1 MDSQSFCSFLFA
13 FSSFLI
19 CFSFTSCME
28 FTYPPSSFNPND
40 ARIIVANSTRGHSEF
55 GGSVI
60 RLIDPDPVK
69 GTAQNST
76 GRVYYAE
83 PFQLWDPRTNMVTD
97 FTSSFDFAI
106 QFGEQGYNSSVGSG
120 GVALFITSE
129 KSLTTPLNSGGGWL
143 GLFNETI
150 NGNSSNQ
157 MVAIE
162 FDTFRNEWD
171 PSNIHIGF
179 DVNSIVS
186 NESRTLNED
195 MISNST
201 YRATV
206 SYNGRSKALSVV
218 VEVADIFDQS
228 EALNLSYNVDL
239 STVLPPKVFIGF
251 SASSGQATPAQL
263 IISWNFTSTM
273 SPIDEG
279 DNNNKGFEMWKVW
292 LIIAAVVVFAGVGL
306 AVGILFRNSRRK
318 KPDEEQE
325 EEEDHDEEQG
335 IDDSMD
341 VDFAKGTG
349 PKRFTFKELVTA
361 TRNFSEEGK
370 LGQGGFG
377 AVYRGYLAELN
388 IEIAVK
394 KVASNSKQGKKE
406 YVSEVKTIS
415 RLRHRNLV
423 QLIGWSHEN
432 ANFLLVYEYMPN
444 GSLDSHLYSRNNRLS
459 WPIRYNIV
467 KGLASALL
475 YLHEEWEQCVIH
487 RDVKPSN
494 IMLDSN
500 FNAKLGDFGLAKLQ
514 EHGLGSQTTVL
525 AGTMGYLAPEYVITS
540 KASKESDVF
549 SFGVVALEVACG
561 RRAVE
566 HYKEEEI
573 KVVLSKWIWELHAN
587 GKILEAVDE
596 TLNGDFDED
605 EMRCLLSVGLW
616 CTHPDYKLRPSIRKA
631 IQVLNFEV
639 PLPILPSQMPV
650 ALYFPPVVLNPVDFT
665 SSNKAT
671 SQTTPFSTTTTS
683 NQSTLLECFRPIS
696 SSEEV
701 SALIQSC

>member
-1 MDSQSFCSFLFA
+1 MDSQSFCSFLFV
-13 FSSFLI
+13 FSFYLI
-19 CFSFTSCME
+19 CFSVASCLE
-28 FTYPPSSFNPND
+28 FTYPPASFDPND
-40 ARIIVANSTRGHSEF
+40 ANVIVRGSTRGQSEF
-55 GGSVI
+55 GEPVI
-60 RLIDPDPVK
+60 RLIDPDPVT
-69 GTAQNST
+69 GTRQNAS
-76 GRVYYAE
+76 GRVYYHE
-83 PFQLWDPRTNMVTD
+83 PFQLWDPRTNMITD
-97 FTSSFDFAI
+97 FTTSFDFAI
-106 QFGEQGYNSSVGSG
+106 LFGEQQYNSSVSSG

-129 KSLTTPLNSGGGWL
+129 ESLTAPRNSGGGWL

-157 MVAIE
+157 IVAVE
-162 FDTFRNEWD
+162 LDTFRNEWD

-179 DVNSIVS
+179 DVNSIDS
-186 NESRTLNED
+186 KNSTNWNED
-195 MISNST
+195 LVSNST
-201 YRATV
+201 YHRATL
-206 SYNGRSKALSVV
+206 SYNGTSKALSIV
-218 VEVADIFDQS
+218 VELADIFGQS
-228 EALNLSYNVDL
+228 EALSLTYNVDL
-239 STVLPPKVFIGF
+239 STVLPPKVYIGF

-263 IISWNFTSTM
+263 IISWNFTSNM
-273 SPIDEG
+273 SPIEEG

-292 LIIAAVVVFAGVGL
+292 LIIAVVVFFVGVGL
-306 AVGILFRNSRRK
+306 IVGILWRNSRRK
-318 KPDEEQE
+318 KPDAK
-325 EEEDHDEEQG
+325 EEDYHDEELG

-341 VDFAKGTG
+341 MDFAKGTG
-349 PKRFTFKELVTA
+349 PKRFTFKALVSA
-361 TRNFSEEGK
+361 TGNFSEEGK

-377 AVYRGYLAELN
+377 GVYRGYLAEEN
-388 IEIAVK
+388 TEIAVK
-394 KVASNSKQGKKE
+394 KIASNSNQGKKE

-444 GSLDSHLYSRNNRLS
+444 GSLDTHLYGKGNRLP
-459 WPIRYNIV
+459 WPIRYKIV

-500 FNAKLGDFGLAKLQ
+500 FNAKLGDFGLAKLL
-514 EHGLGSQTTVL
+514 EHGLGSQTTIL

-566 HYKEEEI
+566 NNKEET
-573 KVVLSKWIWELHAN
+573 KMVLSNWIWELHAN
-587 GKILEAVDE
+587 GKLLEAVDQ
-596 TLNGDFDED
+596 TLNGEFNED

-616 CTHPDYKLRPSIRKA
+616 CTHTDYKLRPSIRQA
-631 IQVLNFEV
+631 IQALNFEV
-639 PLPILPSQMPV
+639 PLPILPPQMPM
-650 ALYFPPVVLNPVDFT
+650 ALYFPPVVLNQFDFT
-665 SSNKAT
+665 NTYEARSQAT
-671 SQTTPFSTTTTS
+671 CSTATTS
-683 NQSTLLECFRPIS
+683 NPSTLFECFHPIS

-701 SALIQSC
+701 SALVHTHGC